1 MHIMDGI
8 LTPTWII
15 VWYVIAAAFIA
26 VGAILISKRRKEN
39 PRYMPVVALMGAV
52 VFIISVWHI
61 PVPVTGSSG
70 HPCGTALAAIV
81 IGPFPTVVITAIA
94 LFIQLFLGHGG
105 ITALGANSV
114 SMGVV
119 GGFSGFAVYLV
130 ARKLGGSFWLSA
142 GLGGLVGDL
151 LTYAT
156 TALQLA
162 LNFPGNTATNWV
174 LYMAG
179 FMPTQIPLSIA
190 EFFFTAVTI
199 QYIANRRPEILRRW
213 NK

>member
-15 VWYVIAAAFIA
+15 LWYVIAAAFVV
-26 VGAILISKRRKEN
+26 VGAIIITKRRKEN
-39 PRYMPVVALMGAV
+39 PRYMPVIALMGAV

-70 HPCGTALAAIV
+70 HPCGTALSAIV
-81 IGPFPTVVITAIA
+81 IGPFPTAVITAIA
-94 LFIQLFLGHGG
+94 LFFQLFLAHGG
-105 ITALGANSV
+105 ITALGANTV
-114 SMGVV
+114 SMGIV
-119 GGFSGFAVYLV
+119 GGFSGYAVYLV
-130 ARKLGGSFWLSA
+130 SRKLGGSFWLSA

-162 LNFPGNTATNWV
+162 LNFPGNVGTNWA

-190 EFFFTAVTI
+190 EFLFTAVTI
-199 QYIANRRPEILRRW
+199 QYIANRRPEILKRW
-213 NK
+213 KK